1 MRDQDITYP
10 PLDRAKPVADDVWI
24 VDSGPISALGLR
36 LPVRMT
42 VVKLADGKLLLH
54 SPTRFDFALK
64 AELEEHGPIAH
75 LVAPDSAHWTYL
87 EGWQRQ
93 LPGVLT
99 WAAPGLRDR
108 LPVKRS
114 RVRLDRDIV
123 AGAED
128 WPGEDLEPIL
138 VPGVGGFA
146 EVDLFHR
153 PSRTL
158 ILTDL
163 VQNLE
168 PHKLPPAVRPLAWA
182 AGITAPGGRAP
193 AYLRAVLRM
202 KGEAARR
209 AGRRLVAL
217 EPERVI
223 FSHGTWFERDAAARL
238 RRSLSWLTGEKG

>member
-1 MRDQDITYP
+1 MRDETITYP
-10 PLDRAKPVADDVWI
+10 PLDRPKPVAAGLWI
-24 VDSGPISALGLR
+24 VDSGPISAFGIR
-36 LPVRMT
+36 LPVRIT
-42 VVKLADGKLLLH
+42 VVQLADGGLLLH

-64 AELEEHGPIAH
+64 DELEEHGPIRH

-87 EGWQRQ
+87 QGWQRQ
-93 LPGVLT
+93 SPGVLT

-114 RVRLDRDIV
+114 GVRLDRDLV

-128 WPGEDLEPIL
+128 WPAELELVL

-146 EVDLFHR
+146 ETDLFHR
-153 PSRTL
+153 PSWTL

-168 PHKLPPAVRPLAWA
+168 PHKLPPAVRPMAWA
-182 AGITAPGGRAP
+182 AGITAPNGRAP
-193 AYLRAVLRM
+193 AHLRAAVRM

-209 AGRRLVAL
+209 AGRRLVAF
-217 EPERVI
+217 EPERAI
-223 FSHGTWFERDAAARL
+223 FSHGAWFEHDAAARL
-238 RRSLSWLTGEKG
+238 RRSLSWLIGGKG